1 MCGPPEAQRQ
11 AIVFSLGDAAR
22 CAVRFMRERRSDVRV
37 RLPDG
42 EILKFE
48 EFQQAVFAGRLSDK
62 PVLGKP
68 EEPAIPGAM
77 TWSAWRFLPRDDA
90 STSV

>member
-1 MCGPPEAQRQ
+1 MFGPPDAQRQ

-22 CAVRFMRERRSDVRV
+22 CAVRYVRERRSDVRI

-42 EILKFE
+42 EILGFE

-62 PVLGKP
+62 TSPRMP
-68 EEPAIPGAM
+68 EEPKVHGVA
-77 TWSAWRFLPRDDA
+77 TCWAWRD
-90 STSV
+90 

>member
-1 MCGPPEAQRQ
+1 MFGPPEAHRQ

-48 EFQQAVFAGRLSDK
+48 EFQQAVFAGRLTDTPATPEQPST
-62 PVLGKP
+62 PVARTCRAAPLSP
-68 EEPAIPGAM
+68 RRDAPA
-77 TWSAWRFLPRDDA
+77 SA
-90 STSV
+90 